1 MAVSSKREV
10 EVPSRVV
17 ASLAHLT
24 KQYGERVVLDDI
36 SLEFEAGKLVALLG
50 RSGSGKTTILRIL
63 SGLEQ
68 PTAGSAEL
76 RTSTSVVFQEPRL
89 IPNLRV
95 WRNVVLGL
103 SGGRDRKGGAIQLL
117 EEVGLGS
124 HINAW
129 PGLLSG
135 GEAQRVAV
143 ARALSR
149 EPGFL
154 LLDEPFA
161 SLDALTR
168 RDIQALTLRLRTQ
181 HGFGALLVTHDI
193 EEALNMADRILV
205 LRAGSIVFDE
215 VLDEPFPRRASDPRL
230 SELRDRLP
238 TLLDVDPSRYL
249 TAESVPEF

>member
-1 MAVSSKREV
+1 VAVSSKKAV
-10 EVPSRVV
+10 EAPSQVV
-17 ASLAHLT
+17 ASITNLT
-24 KQYGERVVLDDI
+24 KLYGDRVVLDDI

-68 PTAGSAEL
+68 PTAGSARL
-76 RTSTSVVFQEPRL
+76 DTSSSVVFQEPRL
-89 IPNLRV
+89 IPNMRV

-103 SGGRDRKGGAIQLL
+103 RGRERKASAIRLL
-117 EEVGLGS
+117 EEVGLGAFV
-124 HINAW
+124 NTW
-129 PGLLSG
+129 PGLPSG
-135 GEAQRVAV
+135 GEAQRVGV

-168 RDIQALTLRLRTQ
+168 RDMQALTLRLRAE

-205 LRAGSIVFDE
+205 LRGGSIVFDE
-215 VLDEPFPRRASDPRL
+215 VLAEPFPRRASDPRL

-238 TLLDVDPSRYL
+238 TLLDVDMSSY
-249 TAESVPEF
+249 AAADNSQ